1 MRLPDEKLKMM
12 VAEKIVKD
20 DLTVKKTEKIIEN
33 ILDDL
38 TKDDEEKHSQN
49 IKGLINIKIYVNT
62 LKSAFKAI
70 KDNCTNAKYSEKD
83 MGDYVEVVVQI
94 PKR

>member
-1 MRLPDEKLKMM
+1 MK
-12 VAEKIVKD
+12 VAEKIVNE
-20 DLTVKKTEKIIEN
+20 DLTVNKTEKVIEN

-49 IKGLINIKIYVNT
+49 IKGRINIKIYINT

-70 KDNCTNAKYSEKD
+70 KENCTRAKYIERD

-94 PKR
+94 PKQ